1 MAHSNTLSGLLSSNP
16 KLAKLAKQHVGLAEI
31 AAMLIELRQ
40 QLGLS
45 QKEFA
50 RRAGVSKTM
59 ISELEN
65 AANDGVTLR
74 TLAKIAKGGA
84 LKLNLSFEAA
94 LCEEQVGA
102 VEACLN
108 LSRPRAYVVSE
119 KPITALVGFTQHG
132 HQDGLA
138 A

>member
-1 MAHSNTLSGLLSSNP
+1 MAHSNTLSGLLASNR
-16 KLAKLAKQHVGLAEI
+16 KLAKIAKANVGLAEI

-40 QLGLS
+40 QLGVS

-50 RRAGVSKTM
+50 KKAGVSKTM

-94 LCEEQVGA
+94 TKEEVGS
-102 VEACLN
+102 VEACLK
-108 LSRPRAYVVSE
+108 LWQRAYTPSS
-119 KPITALVGFTQHG
+119 KPMMALLSSATNEC
-132 HQDGLA
+132 QDGLA

>member
-16 KLAKLAKQHVGLAEI
+16 RLAKLAKEQVGLAEI

-65 AANDGVTLR
+65 AANDGITLR
-74 TLAKIAKGGA
+74 TLAKIAKGGN
-84 LKLNLSFEAA
+84 LKLNLSFEIASDA
-94 LCEEQVGA
+94 IDAGSVK
-102 VEACLN
+102 ACLT
-108 LSRPRAYVVSE
+108 LSRPRAYVLSD
-119 KPITALVGFTQHG
+119 KPSVALVGSTRFER
-132 HQDGLA
+132 QDGLA